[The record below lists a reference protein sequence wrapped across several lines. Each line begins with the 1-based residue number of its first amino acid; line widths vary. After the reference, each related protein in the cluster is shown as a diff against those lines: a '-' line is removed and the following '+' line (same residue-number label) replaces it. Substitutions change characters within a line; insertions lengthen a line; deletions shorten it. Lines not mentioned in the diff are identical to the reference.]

1 MLNNKIKKIM
11 IDKNKKQTELAEYL
25 KITKQEMNRKLNQNK
40 FTLKD
45 LVYICE
51 AMNIKLVI
59 KDYDIG
65 EIEIRSFDI

>member
-11 IDKNKKQTELAEYL
+11 IDKNKKQIELAEYL

-51 AMNIKLVI
+51 AMQLKLII
-59 KDYDIG
+59 KDYEIG
-65 EIEIRSFDI
+65 EIEIHSWDL

>member
-59 KDYDIG
+59 KDYEIG
-65 EIEIRSFDI
+65 EIEIRSSDI